1 MKNLGLNR
9 KFIRAFFTIAAP
21 AMVQQIITFGV
32 SLLDT
37 LMIGGISNEAVS
49 AVYAVNQITFLFF
62 LAISGLV
69 AGAGI
74 FIQQFYGSKDKEHL
88 IQSYRH
94 KILAVTLGLIIMITL
109 ILLFGGY
116 LLEFYVREDANPTVV
131 IDLAH
136 QYLPYILISFIPYV
150 FTAVYATSMREIGKT
165 GYPTIASAIAFIVN
179 GVGNYLLIYVAKLGV
194 TGAGI
199 ATLVARIVELIVIAI
214 ISEKVHLF
222 TLKET
227 FHHFTIEKR
236 LFGTINKKGFPL
248 LINELLWSSG
258 MVMVSLA
265 YASRPNVLAAFGVV
279 NTMSNLFMILF
290 IGLSVGISV
299 MVGNLLGAGKIDEAK
314 HNAKRLTIL
323 GVIMGMVI
331 SVIMISLSGVIPEI
345 FKEVNA
351 DQKHLASQLM
361 IVYFSFVPFFVIA
374 SSNFMI
380 LRSGGRSAMVL
391 ILDSVLMWF
400 ILVPLVYILANF
412 TEINIIWL
420 YVAAQSVDIFKAGLG
435 LILIKKSR
443 WAKNLTTE
451 YEEAIVA

>member
-1 MKNLGLNR
+1 MKKHGLDR
-9 KFIRAFFTIAAP
+9 KFIRTFFVIAAP

-37 LMIGGISNEAVS
+37 LMIGGISNDAVS

-74 FIQQFYGSKDKEHL
+74 YIQQFFGSKDKEHL
-88 IQSYRH
+88 IQSFRH
-94 KILAVTLGLIIMITL
+94 KILAVTLGLVVMSTL
-109 ILLFGGY
+109 IILFGNH
-116 LLEFYVREDANPTVV
+116 LLRFYVREETNPESIMTLAN
-131 IDLAH
+131 
-136 QYLPYILISFIPYV
+136 QYLPYIMISFIPYS

-165 GYPTIASAIAFIVN
+165 VYPTIASAVAFIVN
-179 GVGNYLLIYVAKLGV
+179 GVANYLLIYVARLGV

-199 ATLVARIVELIVIAI
+199 ATLLARLVELIVIVI
-214 ISEKVHLF
+214 ISEKTHYF
-222 TLKET
+222 TFKEV

-236 LFGTINKKGFPL
+236 LFRTITKKGFPL

-279 NTMSNLFMILF
+279 NTMGNLFMILF

-299 MVGNLLGAGKIDEAK
+299 MVGNLLGAGKIEEAK
-314 HNAKRLTIL
+314 YNAKRLTML
-323 GVIMGMVI
+323 GVIMGMII
-331 SVIMISLSGVIPEI
+331 SAIMISLSGVIPEI

-400 ILVPLVYILANF
+400 VLVPLVYILANL
-412 TEINIIWL
+412 TEMSIIWL
-420 YVAAQSVDIFKAGLG
+420 YVSAQAVDIFKAGLG
-435 LILIKKSR
+435 LILLKKTN

-451 YEEAIVA
+451 YEEAFVA